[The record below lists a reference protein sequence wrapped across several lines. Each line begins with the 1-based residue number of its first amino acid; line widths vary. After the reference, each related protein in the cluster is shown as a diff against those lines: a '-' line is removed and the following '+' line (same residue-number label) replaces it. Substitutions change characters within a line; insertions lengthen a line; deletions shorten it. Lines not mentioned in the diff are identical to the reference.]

1 MGLFP
6 QTTDFFELFEKQAT
20 LLQKAVDI
28 LADLEENDN
37 AKKQALRL
45 KKLEHEADNI
55 IHEIM
60 NKLNTC
66 FITPIDR
73 EDIAKLASDLDDIID
88 VMDMAVARIDIY
100 TIDPIPREAFLYIH
114 IAEKAI
120 KQVIAA
126 VRELGKKHKNQ
137 AKLLKHCEFVNFVE
151 NEADDLHRHTLRE
164 LFENEKDP
172 LRIIK
177 IKELYEILEHITDR
191 CEDAANTIETIVVK
205 NQ

>member
-1 MGLFP
+1 MRFFP
-6 QTTDFFELFEKQAT
+6 QTTDFFVLFEQQAN

-28 LADLEENDN
+28 LSDLETSDN
-37 AKKQALRL
+37 YRKQAIKI
-45 KKLEHEADNI
+45 KKLEHQADDI
-55 IHEIM
+55 IHDIM
-60 NKLNTC
+60 NKLNKT
-66 FITPIDR
+66 FITPLDR
-73 EDIAKLASDLDDIID
+73 EDIAKLASDLDDVID

-100 TIDPIPREAFLYIH
+100 KIEPIPKVVFLYIH

-126 VRELGKKHKNQ
+126 VRELGNKKNQ
-137 AKLLKHCEFVNFVE
+137 AKLLKHCEFVNFIE

-164 LFENEKDP
+164 LFEKETDP
-172 LRIIK
+172 IK
-177 IKELYEILEHITDR
+177 IIQYKELYEILEHITDR

>member
-1 MGLFP
+1 MKLFP
-6 QTTDFFELFEKQAT
+6 QTTDFFELFEQQAN
-20 LLQKAVDI
+20 LLQKAVGI
-28 LADLEENDN
+28 LSDLEESDN
-37 AKKQALRL
+37 AKKQAIRL

-100 TIDPIPREAFLYIH
+100 KIDPIPKEAFLYIH

-126 VRELGKKHKNQ
+126 VRELGKNKNQ
-137 AKLLKHCEFVNFVE
+137 SKLLKHCEFVNFVE

-164 LFENEKDP
+164 LFTKETDP
-172 LRIIK
+172 LQIIK